1 MMKVPVSFFLLSVL
15 ISPMTLQAGQADITH
30 VEVKALSNG
39 LYQFDVTVAHLDE
52 GWEHYVDKWD
62 VVAPDGAILA
72 SRSLV
77 SPTENT
83 PTITRSLV
91 GVRVPD
97 GIKGVTLR
105 AHDTLHGDSGKSIYV
120 DLPRLKLSSSP

>member
-1 MMKVPVSFFLLSVL
+1 MKVPVLFFLLSVL
-15 ISPMTLQAGQADITH
+15 ISPMALQAGQADITH

-62 VVAPDGAILA
+62 IVAPDGSTLG

-77 SPTENT
+77 IPTENT

-97 GIKGVTLR
+97 GIKVVTLR
-105 AHDTLHGDSGKSIYV
+105 AHDTLHGDTGKSV
-120 DLPRLKLSSSP
+120 TVKLPHLKLSSSP